1 MSKKIGFRS
10 YAQEPDEEQEKKD
23 DTRAKLLADFIAA
36 NYQPIGETAS
46 KVYKTSEELAY
57 DMQELVAV
65 RAQDIAEALTL
76 AKYKLE
82 YIGGKPYWVM
92 FER

>member
-1 MSKKIGFRS
+1 MNKKIGFRS
-10 YAQEPDEEQEKKD
+10 YAQEPDGEQEKKD
-23 DTRAKLLADFIAA
+23 DIRAKLLADFIAA
-36 NYQPIGETAS
+36 NYQPIGETEN

-65 RAQDIAEALTL
+65 RAQDIAETLTL

>member
-1 MSKKIGFRS
+1 MNKKIGFRS
-10 YAQEPDEEQEKKD
+10 YAQEPDEEQEKKE

-36 NYQPIGETAS
+36 NYQPIGETEN

-82 YIGGKPYWVM
+82 YISGKPYWVM

>member
-1 MSKKIGFRS
+1 MNKKIGFRS

-36 NYQPIGETAS
+36 NYQPIGETEN

-82 YIGGKPYWVM
+82 YIGGKPYWMM

>member
-36 NYQPIGETAS
+36 NYQPIGETED

-65 RAQDIAEALTL
+65 RSQDIAEALTL

>member
-10 YAQEPDEEQEKKD
+10 YSWEPDDEQEERD
-23 DTRAKLLADFIAA
+23 DTRAKLLASFIAT
-36 NYQPIGETAS
+36 NYAPIGETES

-76 AKYKLE
+76 AKFQLK
-82 YIGGKPYWVM
+82 YISGKPYWEM
-92 FER
+92 YER